1 MMDWFRAGGFGMFA
15 VLILGAAGIGFGIKA
30 IGKPTA
36 ARLAA
41 LRSFPAL
48 IGASAL
54 WSFGTGLWAVNVH
67 LSDEAAVAKMGVAA
81 ADKAFVGILGI
92 TEAAQAL
99 TLGGVLALVVLVL
112 RMVAEAKH
120 ANTKEDAG

>member
-1 MMDWFRAGGFGMFA
+1 MMDWFRAGGFGMFV

-48 IGASAL
+48 IFLSAL
-54 WSFGTGLWAVNVH
+54 FSFGTGLWAVNVH
-67 LSDEAAVAKMGVAA
+67 LSDDASLAKQGVAA
-81 ADKAFVGILGI
+81 ADRAFIGILGV

-99 TLGGVLALVVLVL
+99 TLGGPLALVVVVL
-112 RMVAEAKH
+112 LMIAEARRAK
-120 ANTKEDAG
+120 NDA